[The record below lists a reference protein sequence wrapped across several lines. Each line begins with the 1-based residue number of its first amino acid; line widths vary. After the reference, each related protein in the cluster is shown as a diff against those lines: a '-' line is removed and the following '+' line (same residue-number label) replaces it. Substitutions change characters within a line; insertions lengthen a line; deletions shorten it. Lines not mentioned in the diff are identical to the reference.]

1 MEGDIYE
8 EQDTDRNISQ
18 KSICLFI
25 PIFVTSVLAG
35 KPNPY
40 ALVNRVLNGV
50 E

>member
-1 MEGDIYE
+1 MQI
-8 EQDTDRNISQ
+8 EQDTDYNISQ

-25 PIFVTSVLAG
+25 PMFVTSVLTG
-35 KPNPY
+35 KMNFY